1 MDQENEVT
9 VELTKEQIIAQIN
22 DYRDAIVDI
31 ALRDELSFDVV
42 FNALAQTATSFIFD
56 FLLLTQRELND
67 ENVRAAVEKFSS
79 QVTNIAKI
87 GLENMREFA
96 KAQAEEETPRIITES

>member
-42 FNALAQTATSFIFD
+42 FNALAQTATSD
-56 FLLLTQRELND
+56 FLLVTQGELND
-67 ENVRAAVEKFSS
+67 ENVRAGVEKFSS
-79 QVTNIAKI
+79 QVTNIAKV